1 MRVLAGCVAM
11 VLLALPT
18 SNAAQKAGTVKLPA
32 GKGKKSKAAAESKT
46 LPELSTKDSFVT
58 GLLSGAVAGTTV
70 DLVLYPLDTVKTRLQ
85 ATAGAKLS
93 MNTFRGLFNGVAPAI
108 AASAPCAAVFFG
120 AYDSLKRVLTE
131 KLPDDYASVAHAG
144 AAAGADLAQSV
155 VRVPF
160 EVIKQR
166 VQAGV
171 DASGRAAL
179 ASVMKSQGPR
189 GLYRGW
195 GALALRDL
203 PFDIIEFPLYEWF
216 KSEWTKVKGEKLAPW
231 QGSLCGSVAGGIAA
245 GLTTPLDVV
254 KTRLMTQS
262 PGQYAGIGG
271 CLRSIL
277 KEEGPGALFAGSVPR
292 MTSIAFGGAIFFGA
306 YETAK
311 SIISVKM
318 EERATAATAAAASG
332 KKK

>member
-1 MRVLAGCVAM
+1 MRPLRGFFALI
-11 VLLALPT
+11 LLVFT
-18 SNAAQKAGTVKLPA
+18 VGTQAKEATDVKLPKA
-32 GKGKKSKAAAESKT
+32 GKRRSEPQENKA
-46 LPELSTKDSFVT
+46 ELNTRDSFIT

-70 DLVLYPLDTVKTRLQ
+70 DLVLYPLDTIKTRLQ

-93 MNTFRGLFNGVAPAI
+93 VATFKGLFNGVGPAI

-120 AYDSLKRVLTE
+120 AYDSLKRVLTD
-131 KLPDDYASVAHAG
+131 KLPEDCASLVYAGS
-144 AAAGADLAQSV
+144 AAGGDIAQSV

-160 EVIKQR
+160 EVVKQR

-171 DASGRAAL
+171 DVSGGAAL
-179 ASVMKSQGPR
+179 ASVLKTQGPR

-216 KSEWTKVKGEKLAPW
+216 KAEWARIKGSEPAPW
-231 QGSLCGSVAGGIAA
+231 EGALCGSVAGGIAA
-245 GLTTPLDVV
+245 GVTTPLDVV

-262 PGQYAGIGG
+262 PGQYSGIAG
-271 CLRSIL
+271 CLKTVV
-277 KEEGPGALFAGSVPR
+277 KEEGVGALFAGAVPR
-292 MTSIAFGGAIFFGA
+292 MSSIAFGGAIFFGA

-311 SIISVKM
+311 AVISDRLAKAS
-318 EERATAATAAAASG
+318 ATKASG
-332 KKK
+332 

>member
-1 MRVLAGCVAM
+1 MAL
-11 VLLALPT
+11 VLLALP
-18 SNAAQKAGTVKLPA
+18 SLNVAAQQSAKSPKAVKGSSTP
-32 GKGKKSKAAAESKT
+32 KKV
-46 LPELSTKDSFVT
+46 ELSTRDSFVT

-70 DLVLYPLDTVKTRLQ
+70 DLILYPLDTVKTRLQ

-93 MNTFRGLFNGVAPAI
+93 VETFQGLFNGVAPAI

-120 AYDSLKRVLTE
+120 AYDSFKRVLTD

-160 EVIKQR
+160 EVVKQR

-179 ASVMKSQGPR
+179 ASVMKTQGPR

-195 GALALRDL
+195 GALAMRDL

-216 KSEWTKVKGEKLAPW
+216 KSEWTKAKGEKLAPW

-262 PGQYAGIGG
+262 PGQYAGIGS
-271 CLRSIL
+271 CLQSIL
-277 KEEGPGALFAGSVPR
+277 KEEGAGALFAGAGPR

-311 SIISVKM
+311 AVISVKM
-318 EERATAATAAAASG
+318 EERATSAAAKA
-332 KKK
+332 

>member
-1 MRVLAGCVAM
+1 MRFFAGCVAM
-11 VLLALPT
+11 ALLALPT
-18 SNAAQKAGTVKLPA
+18 SNAAQKGGTVKLTA
-32 GKGKKSKAAAESKT
+32 KGKNKKAESKA
-46 LPELSTKDSFVT
+46 LPALSTRDSFIT

-93 MNTFRGLFNGVAPAI
+93 LKTFQGIFNGVAPAV

-120 AYDSLKRVLTE
+120 AYDTLKRVLAE
-131 KLPDDYASVAHAG
+131 KLPGNYASLAHAG
-144 AAAGADLAQSV
+144 AAAGAGQAQSL

-171 DASGRAAL
+171 DATGRAAF

-189 GLYRGW
+189 GFYRGW
-195 GALALRDL
+195 GALVMRDL

-216 KSEWTKVKGEKLAPW
+216 RNEWTKVKGSELAPW
-231 QGSLCGSVAGGIAA
+231 QGALCGSVAGGIAA

-254 KTRLMTQS
+254 KTRLMTQG
-262 PGQYAGIGG
+262 PGQYSGVTG

-311 SIISVKM
+311 SVISVKM
-318 EERATAATAAAASG
+318 EERATAAAAAG
-332 KKK
+332 KA

>member
-1 MRVLAGCVAM
+1 M
-11 VLLALPT
+11 LALLVLPAG
-18 SNAAQKAGTVKLPA
+18 NAAQQADPMKMARTS
-32 GKGKKSKAAAESKT
+32 KSVEKST
-46 LPELSTKDSFVT
+46 TELTTTDDFVT

-70 DLVLYPLDTVKTRLQ
+70 DLVLFPLDTVKTRLQ

-93 MNTFRGLFNGVAPAI
+93 MSTFQGLFNGVVPSI

-120 AYDSLKRVLTE
+120 AYDSLKRIL
-131 KLPDDYASVAHAG
+131 KGRLPEDCTTLANGG
-144 AAAGADLAQSV
+144 AAAGADLVQSV

-160 EVIKQR
+160 EVVKQR

-179 ASVMKSQGPR
+179 TSVLKTQGPM

-195 GALALRDL
+195 GALAMRDL

-216 KSEWTKVKGEKLAPW
+216 KSEWAKRKGDSLAPW

-262 PGQYAGIGG
+262 PGQYAGMGS
-271 CLRSIL
+271 CLRAIIQ
-277 KEEGPGALFAGSVPR
+277 EEGPAALFAGSVPR
-292 MTSIAFGGAIFFGA
+292 MSSIAFGGAIFFGA

-311 SIISVKM
+311 AVIATKLEHRKAST
-318 EERATAATAAAASG
+318 EEI
-332 KKK
+332 

>member
-1 MRVLAGCVAM
+1 MKVFRGCIGV
-11 VLLALPT
+11 VLLALT
-18 SNAAQKAGTVKLPA
+18 TGNAAQTVKSP
-32 GKGKKSKAAAESKT
+32 KGARS
-46 LPELSTKDSFVT
+46 STKQTTQPSELNAQPVISAKDNFVT

-70 DLVLYPLDTVKTRLQ
+70 DLVLYPLDTIKTRLQ

-93 MNTFRGLFNGVAPAI
+93 VKTFQGLFNGVAPAI

-131 KLPDDYASVAHAG
+131 KLPKDRASVAHAG
-144 AAAGADLAQSV
+144 AAAGADLVQSV

-160 EVIKQR
+160 EVVKQR

-179 ASVMKSQGPR
+179 SSVLQSQGPR

-195 GALALRDL
+195 GALAMRDL
-203 PFDIIEFPLYEWF
+203 PFDIIQFPLYEWL

-231 QGSLCGSVAGGIAA
+231 QGSLCGSVAGGISA

-262 PGQYAGIGG
+262 PGQYAGVGS
-271 CLRSIL
+271 CLQSIL
-277 KEEGPGALFAGSVPR
+277 KEEGAGALFAGAIPR
-292 MTSIAFGGAIFFGA
+292 MSSIAFGGAIFFGA
-306 YETAK
+306 YESAK
-311 SIISVKM
+311 AVISVKI
-318 EERATAATAAAASG
+318 EERNAAATA
-332 KKK
+332 

>member
-1 MRVLAGCVAM
+1 MVMLLLVLPVG
-11 VLLALPT
+11 
-18 SNAAQKAGTVKLPA
+18 NAAQQTDTKTAKAGAAKKRGGAKSAPGASLSA
-32 GKGKKSKAAAESKT
+32 KGN
-46 LPELSTKDSFVT
+46 FIT

-70 DLVLYPLDTVKTRLQ
+70 DLILYPLDTVKTRLQ

-93 MNTFRGLFNGVAPAI
+93 VSTFKGLFNGVAPAI

-120 AYDSLKRVLTE
+120 AYDSMKRVLTD
-131 KLPDDYASVAHAG
+131 KLPDDYATVAHAG
-144 AAAGADLAQSV
+144 AAAGADIAQSV

-160 EVIKQR
+160 EVVKQR

-171 DASGRAAL
+171 DASGRIAL
-179 ASVMKSQGPR
+179 SNVLRTQGPR

-195 GALALRDL
+195 GALAMRDL
-203 PFDIIEFPLYEWF
+203 PFDIIEFPLYEYF
-216 KSEWTKVKGEKLAPW
+216 KHEWAKVKGEKLAPW
-231 QGSLCGSVAGGIAA
+231 QGSLCGSAAGGIAA

-262 PGQYAGIGG
+262 PGQYSGIVS
-271 CLRSIL
+271 CLQSIL
-277 KEEGPGALFAGSVPR
+277 KDEGPGALFAGAVPR

-311 SIISVKM
+311 SLISVKF
-318 EERATAATAAAASG
+318 EERNAAGAKT
-332 KKK
+332 

>member
-32 GKGKKSKAAAESKT
+32 GRGKKSKAAESKA
-46 LPELSTKDSFVT
+46 LPELNTKDSFVT

-93 MNTFRGLFNGVAPAI
+93 VNTFRGLFNGVAPAI
-108 AASAPCAAVFFG
+108 AASAPCAAAFFG

-131 KLPDDYASVAHAG
+131 KLPDEYASVAHAG

-171 DASGRAAL
+171 DAS
-179 ASVMKSQGPR
+179 
-189 GLYRGW
+189 
-195 GALALRDL
+195 
-203 PFDIIEFPLYEWF
+203 
-216 KSEWTKVKGEKLAPW
+216 
-231 QGSLCGSVAGGIAA
+231 
-245 GLTTPLDVV
+245 
-254 KTRLMTQS
+254 
-262 PGQYAGIGG
+262 
-271 CLRSIL
+271 
-277 KEEGPGALFAGSVPR
+277 
-292 MTSIAFGGAIFFGA
+292 
-306 YETAK
+306 
-311 SIISVKM
+311 
-318 EERATAATAAAASG
+318 
-332 KKK
+332 

>member
-1 MRVLAGCVAM
+1 
-11 VLLALPT
+11 
-18 SNAAQKAGTVKLPA
+18 
-32 GKGKKSKAAAESKT
+32 
-46 LPELSTKDSFVT
+46 
-58 GLLSGAVAGTTV
+58 
-70 DLVLYPLDTVKTRLQ
+70 
-85 ATAGAKLS
+85 
-93 MNTFRGLFNGVAPAI
+93 
-108 AASAPCAAVFFG
+108 
-120 AYDSLKRVLTE
+120 
-131 KLPDDYASVAHAG
+131 LPDEYASVAHAG
-144 AAAGADLAQSV
+144 AAAGADLSQSV

-203 PFDIIEFPLYEWF
+203 PFDIIEFPLYEWL

-277 KEEGPGALFAGSVPR
+277 KEEGAGALFAGSVPR

-306 YETAK
+306 YE
-311 SIISVKM
+311 
-318 EERATAATAAAASG
+318 
-332 KKK
+332 

>member
-1 MRVLAGCVAM
+1 MAM
-11 VLLALPT
+11 MLLALP
-18 SNAAQKAGTVKLPA
+18 SFNVAAQQSNTPKLPKG
-32 GKGKKSKAAAESKT
+32 GKGSSATPKKV
-46 LPELSTKDSFVT
+46 ELNAKDNFVT

-93 MNTFRGLFNGVAPAI
+93 MKTFQGLFNGVAPAI

-120 AYDSLKRVLTE
+120 AYDSFKRVLT
-131 KLPDDYASVAHAG
+131 KNLPDDYASVAHAG
-144 AAAGADLAQSV
+144 AAAGADLTQSV

-160 EVIKQR
+160 EVVKQR

-179 ASVMKSQGPR
+179 ASVMKTQGPR

-195 GALALRDL
+195 GALAMRDL

-262 PGQYAGIGG
+262 PGQYAGIGS
-271 CLRSIL
+271 CLQSIL
-277 KEEGPGALFAGSVPR
+277 KEEGAGALFAGAGPR

-311 SIISVKM
+311 AVISVKM
-318 EERATAATAAAASG
+318 DERAASATAKA
-332 KKK
+332 

>member
-1 MRVLAGCVAM
+1 M

-18 SNAAQKAGTVKLPA
+18 GNAAQQAGTVKTPAARNRKEPQKKPLP
-32 GKGKKSKAAAESKT
+32 T
-46 LPELSTKDSFVT
+46 LNTRDSFVT

-70 DLVLYPLDTVKTRLQ
+70 DLILYPLDTVKTRLQ

-93 MNTFRGLFNGVAPAI
+93 VKTFEGLFDGVAPAI

-120 AYDSLKRVLTE
+120 AYDTLKRVLTD

-144 AAAGADLAQSV
+144 SAAGADLAQSV

-160 EVIKQR
+160 EVVKQR

-171 DASGRAAL
+171 DSSGRAAL
-179 ASVMKSQGPR
+179 ASVIQTQGPR

-195 GALALRDL
+195 GALAMRDL

-216 KSEWTKVKGEKLAPW
+216 KSEWTKKKGGKLAPW

-262 PGQYAGIGG
+262 PGQYSGVAS
-271 CLRSIL
+271 CLRSIV
-277 KEEGPGALFAGSVPR
+277 KDEGAGALFAGAVPR

-311 SIISVKM
+311 AVISVKL
-318 EERATAATAAAASG
+318 EERSAAAAAEA
-332 KKK
+332 

>member
-1 MRVLAGCVAM
+1 MAM
-11 VLLALPT
+11 VLLALP
-18 SNAAQKAGTVKLPA
+18 SFNVAAQQSSTAKLPKG
-32 GKGKKSKAAAESKT
+32 GKGSSATPKKV
-46 LPELSTKDSFVT
+46 ELNAKDNFVT

-70 DLVLYPLDTVKTRLQ
+70 DLILYPLDTVKTRLQ

-93 MNTFRGLFNGVAPAI
+93 MKTFQGLFNGVAPAI

-120 AYDSLKRVLTE
+120 AYDSFKRVLT
-131 KLPDDYASVAHAG
+131 KNLPDDYASVAHAG
-144 AAAGADLAQSV
+144 AAAGADLTQSV

-160 EVIKQR
+160 EVVKQR

-179 ASVMKSQGPR
+179 ASVMKTQGPR

-195 GALALRDL
+195 GALAMRDL

-262 PGQYAGIGG
+262 PGQYAGIGS
-271 CLRSIL
+271 CLQSIL
-277 KEEGPGALFAGSVPR
+277 KEEGAGALFAGAGPR

-311 SIISVKM
+311 AVISVKM
-318 EERATAATAAAASG
+318 DERAASATAKA
-332 KKK
+332 

>member
-1 MRVLAGCVAM
+1 M
-11 VLLALPT
+11 VTTLLLALPAG
-18 SNAAQKAGTVKLPA
+18 NAAQEANTNPRTAVT
-32 GKGKKSKAAAESKT
+32 KGRAQSKSAHGAS
-46 LPELSTKDSFVT
+46 LSAKDNFVT

-70 DLVLYPLDTVKTRLQ
+70 DLILYPLDTVKTRLQ

-93 MNTFRGLFNGVAPAI
+93 GSTFKGLFNGVAPAI

-120 AYDSLKRVLTE
+120 AYDAMKRVFTD
-131 KLPDDYASVAHAG
+131 KLPDDYATVAHAG
-144 AAAGADLAQSV
+144 AAAGADIVQSV

-160 EVIKQR
+160 EVVKQR

-179 ASVMKSQGPR
+179 ASVLKAQGPR

-203 PFDIIEFPLYEWF
+203 PFDIIEFPLYERF
-216 KSEWTKVKGEKLAPW
+216 KKEWSKAKGGKLAPW
-231 QGSLCGSVAGGIAA
+231 QGSLCGSVAGGVAA

-262 PGQYAGIGG
+262 PGQYAGIGS
-271 CLRSIL
+271 CLQSIL
-277 KEEGPGALFAGSVPR
+277 QEEGIGALFAGAIPR
-292 MTSIAFGGAIFFGA
+292 MSSIAFGGAIFFGA

-311 SIISVKM
+311 SLISATI
-318 EERATAATAAAASG
+318 EERNAAAVG
-332 KKK
+332 K

>member
-1 MRVLAGCVAM
+1 MMLLLLVLPVG
-11 VLLALPT
+11 
-18 SNAAQKAGTVKLPA
+18 NAAQQTDKNKTKVGRA
-32 GKGKKSKAAAESKT
+32 KKRGAATTALGAS
-46 LPELSTKDSFVT
+46 LSAKDNFIT

-70 DLVLYPLDTVKTRLQ
+70 DLILYPLDTVKTRLQ

-93 MNTFRGLFNGVAPAI
+93 VSTFKGLFNGVAPAI

-120 AYDSLKRVLTE
+120 AYDSMKRVLTD
-131 KLPDDYASVAHAG
+131 KLPDDYATVAHAG
-144 AAAGADLAQSV
+144 AAAGADIVQSV

-160 EVIKQR
+160 EVVKQR

-171 DASGRAAL
+171 DTSGRVAL
-179 ASVMKSQGPR
+179 SNVLKTQGPR

-195 GALALRDL
+195 GALAMRDL

-216 KSEWTKVKGEKLAPW
+216 KYKWAKMKGDKLAPW
-231 QGSLCGSVAGGIAA
+231 QGSLCGSAAGGIAA

-262 PGQYAGIGG
+262 PGQYAGVTS

-277 KEEGPGALFAGSVPR
+277 KDEGAGALFAGAVPR

-311 SIISVKM
+311 SLISAKFD
-318 EERATAATAAAASG
+318 EKNAAAAE
-332 KKK
+332 K

>member
-1 MRVLAGCVAM
+1 MKFITRCVVM

-18 SNAAQKAGTVKLPA
+18 GNAAQQAGTAKSPKAGNRKLQQQKQPP
-32 GKGKKSKAAAESKT
+32 SQLNT
-46 LPELSTKDSFVT
+46 RDSFVT

-93 MNTFRGLFNGVAPAI
+93 VKTFEGLFNGVAPAI

-120 AYDSLKRVLTE
+120 AYDTLKRVLTD
-131 KLPDDYASVAHAG
+131 KLPEDYASVAHAG
-144 AAAGADLAQSV
+144 AAAGADLVQSV

-160 EVIKQR
+160 EVVKQR

-171 DASGRAAL
+171 DSSGRAAL
-179 ASVMKSQGPR
+179 ANVIQTQGPR

-195 GALALRDL
+195 GALAMRDL

-216 KSEWTKVKGEKLAPW
+216 KSEWTKKKGEKLAPW

-262 PGQYAGIGG
+262 PGQYSGVAS
-271 CLRSIL
+271 CLRSII
-277 KEEGPGALFAGSVPR
+277 KDEGPGALFAGATPR

-311 SIISVKM
+311 AVISVKM
-318 EERATAATAAAASG
+318 EERSAAALA
-332 KKK
+332 KA

>member
-1 MRVLAGCVAM
+1 MRFLAGCVA
-11 VLLALPT
+11 VLLLALP
-18 SNAAQKAGTVKLPA
+18 SNAAQKAGTVKLQP
-32 GKGKKSKAAAESKT
+32 KGRDKKKAEPKAV
-46 LPELSTKDSFVT
+46 PELSTKDSFVT

-93 MNTFRGLFNGVAPAI
+93 IKTFKGLFNGVAPAI

-160 EVIKQR
+160 EVVKQR

-195 GALALRDL
+195 GALAMRDL

-216 KSEWTKVKGEKLAPW
+216 KSEWTKIKGDKLAPW

-254 KTRLMTQS
+254 KTRLMTQG
-262 PGQYAGIGG
+262 PGQYSGVAG
-271 CLRSIL
+271 CLKSIL
-277 KEEGPGALFAGSVPR
+277 KEEGPGALFAGAVPR

-311 SIISVKM
+311 SVISVKM
-318 EERATAATAAAASG
+318 EERAAAAAAAE
-332 KKK
+332 KA

>member
-1 MRVLAGCVAM
+1 M

-18 SNAAQKAGTVKLPA
+18 GNAAQQAGTVKSPKAGNRKQQQKQPLP
-32 GKGKKSKAAAESKT
+32 T
-46 LPELSTKDSFVT
+46 LTTRDSFVT

-93 MNTFRGLFNGVAPAI
+93 VKTFEGLFNGVAPAI

-120 AYDSLKRVLTE
+120 AYDTLKRVLTD

-144 AAAGADLAQSV
+144 SAAGADLVQSV

-160 EVIKQR
+160 EVVKQR

-171 DASGRAAL
+171 DSSGRAAL
-179 ASVMKSQGPR
+179 ASVMQTQGPR

-195 GALALRDL
+195 GALAMRDL

-216 KSEWTKVKGEKLAPW
+216 KSEWTKRKGEKLAPW

-262 PGQYAGIGG
+262 PGQYSGIAS
-271 CLRSIL
+271 CLRSIV
-277 KEEGPGALFAGSVPR
+277 KDEGPGALFAGATPR

-311 SIISVKM
+311 AVISVKM
-318 EERATAATAAAASG
+318 EERSAAAAA
-332 KKK
+332 KA